1 MIITLAVIVI
11 AVFIWGALALW
22 VQFTRQKTRRGLL
35 IALWALVSAL
45 FVAALLKPAI
55 EPLQT
60 IAGITYTL
68 SILALVYWWRSI
80 RASNDRNWIPDVS
93 RQVHGSLAGNT
104 MTIENVRNFIWH
116 SPEHFTEQWETRQY
130 DLSKLASV
138 DLALSYWSGPAI
150 AHALVSFGFSDDQ
163 YLVFSVEIRRKVGDA
178 FSELGGFFKMYELSI
193 VAADEKDVLFV
204 RSNIRQEDGYLYRVH
219 MAPAAR
225 QSLLLAYLDEANRL
239 VHTPRFYHTITGNC
253 TTLIFRM
260 MDRIVPG
267 LPLNWRLLASGYL
280 PEYLYKVGALQGAD
294 SIKEYRS
301 RGRYTDR
308 ARAMP
313 DSSNYSGVIRDG
325 VPGI

>member
-1 MIITLAVIVI
+1 MMITLAFIVI
-11 AVFIWGALALW
+11 AVFIWGSLALW
-22 VQFTRQKTRRGLL
+22 VQFTRQKARRGVL

-45 FVAALLKPAI
+45 FVAALFYPAVDL
-55 EPLQT
+55 LQT
-60 IAGITYTL
+60 IAGISYTL
-68 SILALVYWWRSI
+68 SVLALVYWWRNI
-80 RASNDRNWIPDVS
+80 RPSNDRNWIPDVS
-93 RQVHGSLAGNT
+93 RQAHGSLSGNVI
-104 MTIENVRNFIWH
+104 TIENVRNFTWH
-116 SPEHFTEQWETRQY
+116 CPERFIEQWETRQY

-150 AHALVSFGFSDDQ
+150 AHALVSFGFNDGQ

-204 RSNIRQEDGYLYRVH
+204 RSNIRQEEGYLYRVH
-219 MAPAAR
+219 MTPAAR

-239 VHTPRFYHTITGNC
+239 THTPRFYHTITGNC

-280 PEYLYKVGALQGAD
+280 PEYLHKVGALQGAD
-294 SIKEYRS
+294 SVAEYRK

-308 ARAMP
+308 ARALP
-313 DSSNYSGVIRDG
+313 DSSGYSRVIRDG

>member
-1 MIITLAVIVI
+1 MITLALIVM
-11 AVFIWGALALW
+11 VFFVWGALALW
-22 VQFTRQKTRRGLL
+22 VQLVRLKLRRGLL
-35 IALWALVSAL
+35 IALWALVTAAFIAAL
-45 FVAALLKPAI
+45 FNPQNL
-55 EPLQT
+55 PLQT
-60 IAGITYTL
+60 IASITYTL
-68 SILALVYWWRSI
+68 SAIALLVWWRNVSP
-80 RASNDRNWIPDVS
+80 SNNRQWIPEVS
-93 RQVHGSLAGNT
+93 RQTQGKIEGST
-104 MTIENVRNFIWH
+104 VTIKNVRNFIWH

-130 DLSKLASV
+130 DMNRLESV

-150 AHALVSFGFSDDQ
+150 AHALVSFGFGNDD

-204 RSNIRQEDGYLYRVH
+204 RSNIRQEDSYLYRVH
-219 MAPAAR
+219 MDTAAR
-225 QSLLLAYLDEANRL
+225 HSLLLAYLNEANLL

-267 LPLNWRLLASGYL
+267 LPLDYRLLASGYL

-294 SIKEYRS
+294 SVAQYRM
-301 RGRYTDR
+301 RGRYTER
-308 ARAMP
+308 ARANP
-313 DSSNYSGVIRDG
+313 DICQFSRVIRQG

>member
-1 MIITLAVIVI
+1 MIITLAFIVI

-22 VQFTRQKTRRGLL
+22 IQFTRQKARRGLL
-35 IALWALVSAL
+35 IALWALVSVLFIAAL
-45 FVAALLKPAI
+45 FNPSIDA
-55 EPLQT
+55 LQT
-60 IAGITYTL
+60 VAGISYTL
-68 SILALVYWWRSI
+68 AVLALVYWWRHV
-80 RASNDRNWIPDVS
+80 RPSNHRDWIPEVS
-93 RQVHGSLAGNT
+93 RQAQGSLVGNI
-104 MTIENVRNFIWH
+104 MTVENVRNFIWH
-116 SPEHFTEQWETRQY
+116 SPESFTEQWERRQY

-150 AHALVSFGFSDDQ
+150 AHALVSFGFSDGQ

-193 VAADEKDVLFV
+193 IAADERDILFV

-219 MAPAAR
+219 MEPAAM
-225 QSLLLAYLDEANRL
+225 QSLLLAYLDKANQL

-280 PEYLYKVGALQGAD
+280 PEYLYKVDALQGAS
-294 SIKEYRS
+294 SIAEYRL
-301 RGRYTDR
+301 RGRYTER
-308 ARAMP
+308 ARAIVNP
-313 DSSNYSGVIRDG
+313 NDYSHVIREG